1 MPATGTAN
9 FILYGGFPGSLAK
22 SWDKDNQY
30 VASVYMK
37 QLDAAFSSFNFAF
50 GDVTDAQRET
60 QYTIDFNITDTS
72 NVTFTGSGFDVN
84 SYGYESLPEGW
95 IRVWWSVD
103 SSGQAGTVDGDNMRL
118 YLYLYGPGVSDLNA
132 MYGKQGVALMRPMV
146 EILPIGSTINNV
158 PRAYQE
164 VQGEWDLGVTSIPE
178 HQCSTEVE
186 LWPADWTT
194 PGQALKT
201 SFNREGGVWKT
212 DYTQSA
218 VNMSSE
224 HVGDGW
230 YKLTTS
236 VSGTTAVTS
245 TVEGDNV
252 RVNFYPTQFDPDK
265 NITAFSLIS
274 APFIGMTGSLDVSS
288 TPHTRGVLE

>member
-1 MPATGTAN
+1 MD
-9 FILYGGFPGSLAK
+9 SC
-22 SWDKDNQY
+22 
-30 VASVYMK
+30 
-37 QLDAAFSSFNFAF
+37 
-50 GDVTDAQRET
+50 
-60 QYTIDFNITDTS
+60 S
-72 NVTFTGSGFDVN
+72 NV
-84 SYGYESLPEGW
+84 L
-95 IRVWWSVD
+95 
-103 SSGQAGTVDGDNMRL
+103 SSTVDNDNL
-118 YLYLYGPGVSDLNA
+118 AFYLYNGNYGTSYANKELIV
-132 MYGKQGVALMRPMV
+132 MRPML
-146 EILPIGSTINNV
+146 EIVPPGTVVNNV

-164 VQGEWDLGVTSIPE
+164 VDGVWNLGVTSIPE

-186 LWPADWTT
+186 LWPADWSSPTAAFKTT
-194 PGQALKT
+194 
-201 SFNREGGVWKT
+201 FDREGGVWRT

-236 VSGTTAVTS
+236 ISGTTSNPS

-252 RVNFYPTQFDPDK
+252 RVTFYPTQFDPDK

-288 TPHTRGVLE
+288 VPHTRGVLE